1 MSLFYLFLLF
11 LFFKEYKE
19 SVDKLQSM
27 LVTLEGKMKDILKE
41 NEEKQKVFNIEQK
54 NNHIYPPSSSSL
66 SFSSSVSVSLFSLP
80 PFSSPSPPPLFQLLR
95 SSPLLAE
102 RRNLFVYFF
111 TDPEK
116 LTAVMASLTHRV
128 DTLATAVELTDT
140 QTND

>member
-1 MSLFYLFLLF
+1 M
-11 LFFKEYKE
+11 
-19 SVDKLQSM
+19 DKLQSM

-54 NNHIYPPSSSSL
+54 IITFTLHPLPPSPFSL
-66 SFSSSVSVSLFSLP
+66 LSLFL
-80 PFSSPSPPPLFQLLR
+80 SSPFLLSLLTPPSPLFQLLR

>member
-11 LFFKEYKE
+11 LFFKVYKE
-19 SVDKLQSM
+19 SLDKLQSM

-54 NNHIYPPSSSSL
+54 IITFTLHPLPPSPFSL
-66 SFSSSVSVSLFSLP
+66 LSLFL
-80 PFSSPSPPPLFQLLR
+80 SSPFLLSLLPLPLFQLLR